1 MQVIVPLHYYLI
13 VAAALF
19 SIGVAVII
27 TKRNAIAVL
36 IGIELILN
44 AVNLNL
50 VAFSQYDPVR
60 LSGQMLTLFVMVIA
74 AAESAVALAILLKVY
89 RYYQTADLDK
99 ISSMKK

>member
-1 MQVIVPLHYYLI
+1 MQSIVPIHYYLV

-19 SIGVAVII
+19 SIGIAVII

-60 LSGQMLTLFVMVIA
+60 LSGQMLSLFVMVVA
-74 AAESAVALAILLKVY
+74 AAESAVALAILLKVH
-89 RYYQTADLDK
+89 RHYQTADLDK
-99 ISSMKK
+99 INSMKK

>member
-1 MQVIVPLHYYLI
+1 MQPIVPIHYFLL

-19 SIGVAVII
+19 SIGLAVMV

-36 IGIELILN
+36 IGLELVLN

-50 VAFSQYDPVR
+50 IAFAQYDPVQ
-60 LSGQMLTLFVMVIA
+60 SAGQMFALFVIVVA

-89 RYYQTADLDK
+89 RYYQTTDLDN